1 MAGSN
6 LGTLLLNIVTRSDT
20 SGLNKTDS
28 ALRRTRRSIQNVSR
42 DVGFLSKLGKAFVG
56 FVSLRGISDAFMGYL
71 NFEKQLGAI
80 HSRFYAITN
89 DAQLA
94 NSEFEY
100 ARRISH
106 ETAMNLMDVADSYSI
121 FYSSAARTL
130 GAQGAKEVYENWTKV
145 ARVLHVSGEQY
156 KSIMYAQREMSSKG
170 RLYAQDLMIQMGTH
184 VPDIKNIATTAIKNL
199 GIAGV
204 TSIED
209 FQKYTKTGKGS
220 DVMGRFLLEMSR
232 EAKRRY
238 ATDEAL
244 RNALEQ
250 PDALVN
256 RLQIIGQDFLIGFSK
271 AGGQVMIVK
280 ILEGIANAL
289 TKIDYDALTKTLG
302 NWARKTGDFFN
313 FMTNHIGTIIFLL
326 KWIAASYVGGRV
338 GRTLQGAY
346 GAAKLAYSRQI
357 LGSLVGAGI
366 GGRLGLGLLAGSGGA
381 TFTRFI
387 AGGLFMGGKKLFGT
401 LIARALGFFGG
412 PWGLV
417 ASLII
422 GFLPN
427 IVTFLGKIWAAY
439 KGKNLTFDE
448 YLMSQGITADKF
460 KSAMET
466 LNKGRYGGTQEIMQ
480 AEARRLLGKDLGN
493 KVEYNNGQLVVN
505 FNGNFITM
513 DEIKQDVGAA
523 IQQASGIST
532 EPIRGKRF
540 GMSYFH
546 KYSKDELKRLI

>member
-121 FYSSAARTL
+121 FYSSASRTL

-244 RNALEQ
+244 RNALKQ

-280 ILEGIANAL
+280 ILEGIANVL
-289 TKIDYDALTKTLG
+289 TRIDYDALTKTLG

-313 FMTNHIGTIIFLL
+313 FMTNNIGIIIGLL
-326 KWIAASYVGGRV
+326 KVIAFGYVANRIGAGLNALRGVGGMLTLGKSV
-338 GRTLQGAY
+338 AGRQASKFALRSLLMGSSGWLGTLIATGV
-346 GAAKLAYSRQI
+346 
-357 LGSLVGAGI
+357 LG
-366 GGRLGLGLLAGSGGA
+366 
-381 TFTRFI
+381 
-387 AGGLFMGGKKLFGT
+387 GGKKLLGG
-401 LIARALGFFGG
+401 LIVKALGFFGG
-412 PWGLV
+412 PWGL
-417 ASLII
+417 LITTI
-422 GFLPN
+422 LSFLPS
-427 IVTFLGKIWAAY
+427 IITWIGKLWAAY

-448 YLMSQGITADKF
+448 YLTSQGITRDKL
-460 KSAMET
+460 KTAMET
-466 LNKGRYGGTQEIMQ
+466 LNKHDYRRGTGILGQDAQ
-480 AEARRLLGKDLGN
+480 KLLGADLGS
-493 KVEYNNGQLVVN
+493 KVMYNHGELVVN

-513 DEIKQDVGAA
+513 DEIKQNIGVAV
-523 IQQASGIST
+523 QQASGMSKSS
-532 EPIRGKRF
+532 IR
-540 GMSYFH
+540 
-546 KYSKDELKRLI
+546 SKDGRSMMYFDKPNSNIAKRVL

>member
-121 FYSSAARTL
+121 FYSSASRTL

-209 FQKYTKTGKGS
+209 FQEYTKTGKGS

-244 RNALEQ
+244 RNALKQ

-280 ILEGIANAL
+280 ILEGIANVL
-289 TKIDYDALTKTLG
+289 TRIDYDALTKTLG

-313 FMTNHIGTIIFLL
+313 FMTNNIGIIIGLL
-326 KWIAASYVGGRV
+326 KVIAFGYVANRIGAGLNALRGVGGMLTLGKSV
-338 GRTLQGAY
+338 AGRQASKFALRSLLMGSRGWLGTLIATGV
-346 GAAKLAYSRQI
+346 
-357 LGSLVGAGI
+357 LG
-366 GGRLGLGLLAGSGGA
+366 
-381 TFTRFI
+381 
-387 AGGLFMGGKKLFGT
+387 GGKKLLGG
-401 LIARALGFFGG
+401 LIVRALGFFGG

-427 IVTFLGKIWAAY
+427 IVTWLGKIWAAY

-448 YLMSQGITADKF
+448 YLASQGVTRDKL
-460 KSAMET
+460 KTAMEEI
-466 LNKGRYGGTQEIMQ
+466 NKKKYGGTALAQMK
-480 AEARRLLGKDLGN
+480 ARELLGNELGN
-493 KVEYNNGQLVVN
+493 KVMYNHGELVVN

-513 DEIKQDVGAA
+513 DEIKQNIGLAV
-523 IQQASGIST
+523 QQASGMNQAPFRSKT
-532 EPIRGKRF
+532 GSSL
-540 GMSYFH
+540 MYFQ
-546 KYSKDELKRLI
+546 KFNEKERNYLI